1 MTCCAFPY
9 VHCHEAFLCFL
20 SLLYIHHTNTHSVLC
35 ICANAF
41 QGQDLHF
48 FFFLIL
54 SLVAVSK
61 GFLNCSGLGKEVLN
75 GHQALVFPPNE
86 VLLLLLVN
94 PRFCVSASPYASGA
108 EAYRLAVNLFVS
120 GTWTHFEGCFE
131 AHKIHVTLMCS

>member
-1 MTCCAFPY
+1 MLFHVCIVMRHSYAFSPFY
-9 VHCHEAFLCFL
+9 TYITQTHTLSFAFVQMHFKVKI
-20 SLLYIHHTNTHSVLC
+20 YI
-35 ICANAF
+35 
-41 QGQDLHF
+41 F

>member
-1 MTCCAFPY
+1 M
-9 VHCHEAFLCFL
+9 L
-20 SLLYIHHTNTHSVLC
+20 SLPSIHTSHKHTLC
-35 ICANAF
+35 P
-41 QGQDLHF
+41 LHLCKCISRSRSTF